1 MTGLKIIPAFF
12 LLMVLTYFGIQF
24 VEANRDEVMVT
35 IGNWQSRPLAL
46 GFVIIT
52 SFFIGMVFSAAL
64 SLSEVLRLHLNN
76 HRLKRKV
83 ADLQNYANSTA
94 SAPSTPATDISSVKP
109 SGRFN

>member
-35 IGNWQSRPLAL
+35 VGSWQSRPLAL
-46 GFVIIT
+46 GFVVIT
-52 SFFIGMVFSAAL
+52 SFFLGMVFSAAL
-64 SLSEVLRLHLNN
+64 SISEVLRLHLNN
-76 HRLKRKV
+76 HRMKRKI
-83 ADLQNYANSTA
+83 AELQNFANSSTA
-94 SAPSTPATDISSVKP
+94 GTQPATDISSAKP

>member
-35 IGNWQSRPLAL
+35 LGSWQSRPLAV
-46 GFVIIT
+46 GFVVIT
-52 SFFIGMVFSAAL
+52 SFFLGMVFSAAL
-64 SLSEVLRLHLNN
+64 SISEILRLHLHN
-76 HRLKRKV
+76 HRMKRKI
-83 ADLQNYANSTA
+83 AELQNFTNSTA
-94 SAPSTPATDISSVKP
+94 AGSPAPTDISSAKP